1 MDASSCRH
9 AQSLTPSSAPL
20 SFPEDEDGDESFKLS
35 IMA

>member
-9 AQSLTPSSAPL
+9 AQLLTQSSAPL
-20 SFPEDEDGDESFKLS
+20 SFPEDEDGDEIFNLP